1 MMAACWQ
8 RSNCL
13 SINNQLKPGLHG
25 MLLTIGAVFCSM
37 SYGCRDE
44 SVDDNIAFTPTPYLL
59 EFGGLPVPNIPE
71 DNKLTE
77 EGVSLGRK
85 LFYEKRLSGDN
96 TLACGSCHK
105 QSLGFSDSAQFSIGI
120 DGLPG
125 KRQAMVAFNTLWHSN
140 EFFWDGRAHLLRDQS
155 LLPIQDPLEMHETLD
170 NVIAKLTADTLYPEW
185 FAQAFGT
192 PGISAERISLAL
204 EQFMHSIVSYNSKY
218 DKYQNGTATLTASEE
233 RGRVLF
239 FAEYNPFFPDL
250 SGADC
255 AHCHSGSNFEN
266 DQYMNNGLDS
276 DASMLD
282 MGREAV
288 TGNPADKGR
297 FKVPTLRNIEMTAP
311 YMHDGRFTTLEQ
323 VVDHYNEGL
332 QASSTLEPH
341 LENTR
346 ESGLLLTEQDKQDL
360 IAFLKT
366 LTDYSMLEDEKY
378 SDPFE

>member
-1 MMAACWQ
+1 MMGFRFSTVLLVGVAA
-8 RSNCL
+8 
-13 SINNQLKPGLHG
+13 
-25 MLLTIGAVFCSM
+25 TITVIT
-37 SYGCRDE
+37 GCNDE
-44 SVDDNIAFTPTPYLL
+44 SVNDNIEFTPTPYTL
-59 EFGGLPVPNIPE
+59 EFGGLSVPNIPS
-71 DNKLTE
+71 DNPLTE

-85 LFYEKRLSGDN
+85 LFYEKRLSADN
-96 TLACGSCHK
+96 TLACGGCHK

-155 LLPIQDPLEMHETLD
+155 LLPIQDPLEMHETLE
-170 NVIAKLTADTLYPEW
+170 NVIAKLTADTLYPDL
-185 FAQAFGT
+185 FTQAFGT
-192 PGISAERISLAL
+192 PGISAERISFAL

-218 DKYQNGTATLTASEE
+218 DKYLSGQATLTAAEE

-266 DQYMNNGLDS
+266 DQYMNNGLDG
-276 DASMLD
+276 DASMVD
-282 MGREAV
+282 VGREAV

-297 FKVPTLRNIEMTAP
+297 FKVPTLRNIEVTYP
-311 YMHDGRFTTLEQ
+311 YMHDGRFVTLEE
-323 VVDHYNEGL
+323 VIDHYNEGL

-341 LENTR
+341 LEYTR
-346 ESGLLLTEQDKQDL
+346 ETGLFLSDQDKTDL

-366 LTDYSMLEDEKY
+366 LTDYSMLEEEKY
-378 SDPFE
+378 SDPFD